1 MIYPIVLYGDPV
13 LKKLAENIAKGSI
26 DIKQLSEDMFETMYQ
41 ANGVGLAAP
50 QIGKSLR
57 MFVVD
62 SGPLEE
68 EDEEQHKGFKRVF
81 VNPEIL
87 ELDEEEWAYEEG
99 CLSIP
104 GLRADVFRPFRVKIN
119 YFDENWEEHTETLD
133 DMPARIVLHEYDH
146 IEGIL
151 FTDHVSGLKKRLM
164 KGKLNNISQGKKIDA
179 DYKVKLPPKLA
190 KK

>member
-13 LKKLAENIAKGSI
+13 LKKSCENI
-26 DIKQLSEDMFETMYQ
+26 DPDQVDVKQLSEDMFETMYQ

-68 EDEEQHKGFKRVF
+68 GPEEGFKRVF
-81 VNPEIL
+81 INPEIL
-87 ELDEEEWAYEEG
+87 DLEGEEWPFEEG

-104 GLRADVFRPFRVKIN
+104 GIRADVSRPFQVTIRYN
-119 YFDENWEEHTETLD
+119 DENWIEHTETLD

-146 IEGIL
+146 IEGVL
-151 FTDHVSGLKKRLM
+151 FTDYVSGLKKRM
-164 KGKLNNISQGKKIDA
+164 IKGKLNSISQGKKIDA

-190 KK
+190 KR

>member
-13 LKKLAENIAKGSI
+13 LKKPANNIEPGSL

-68 EDEEQHKGFKRVF
+68 SEAKQEGFKRVF
-81 VNPEIL
+81 VNPEII
-87 ELDEEEWAYEEG
+87 EMVGDEWMFEEG

-104 GLRADVFRPFRVKIN
+104 GVRADVSRSFRVKIK
-119 YFDENWEEHTETLD
+119 YFDENWNEHTETLD
-133 DMPARIVLHEYDH
+133 DMPARIVLHE
-146 IEGIL
+146 
-151 FTDHVSGLKKRLM
+151 
-164 KGKLNNISQGKKIDA
+164 
-179 DYKVKLPPKLA
+179 
-190 KK
+190 

>member
-13 LKKLAENIAKGSI
+13 LKKACENIDPGTV
-26 DIKQLSEDMFETMYQ
+26 DVKQLSEDMFETMYQ
-41 ANGVGLAAP
+41 ASGVGLAAP

-68 EDEEQHKGFKRVF
+68 DGKENEGFKRVF
-81 VNPEIL
+81 INPEIL
-87 ELDEEEWAYEEG
+87 ELEGEDWAFEEG

-104 GLRADVFRPFRVKIN
+104 GVRADVSRPFEVTIR
-119 YFDENWEEHTETLD
+119 YLDENWEEHTETLD
-133 DMPARIVLHEYDH
+133 DMPARIVLHEFDH
-146 IEGIL
+146 IEGVL
-151 FTDHVSGLKKRLM
+151 FTDHVSGLKKRLI

-179 DYKVKLPPKLA
+179 NYKVKLPTKLA
-190 KK
+190 KR

>member
-13 LKKLAENIAKGSI
+13 LKKPCNNIEPDSI
-26 DIKQLSEDMFETMYQ
+26 DVKQLSKDMFETMYQ

-62 SGPLEE
+62 SGPM
-68 EDEEQHKGFKRVF
+68 EDEEGDSDEGFKRVF
-81 VNPEIL
+81 INPEIV
-87 ELDEEEWAYEEG
+87 ELVGDEWAFEEG

-104 GLRADVFRPFRVKIN
+104 GIRADVSRPFELTVK
-119 YFDENWEEHTETLD
+119 YLDENWETHTETLD

-151 FTDHVSGLKKRLM
+151 FTDHVKGLKKRML

-179 DYKVKLPPKLA
+179 SYKVKLPTKLPKR
-190 KK
+190 

>member
-1 MIYPIVLYGDPV
+1 MIYPIVAYGDPV
-13 LKKLAENIAKGSI
+13 LRKVSEDAEPEVV
-26 DIKQLSEDMFETMYQ
+26 DIKVLSEDMFETMRN

-62 SGPLEE
+62 ASPM
-68 EDEEQHKGFKRVF
+68 EDEKYADFSAVF

-87 ELDEEEWAYEEG
+87 DEDGEDWDFEEG

-104 GLRADVFRPFRVKIN
+104 GIREDVRRKEKIWIR
-119 YFDENWEEHTETLD
+119 YYDESWQQHEKKFDGIA
-133 DMPARIVLHEYDH
+133 ARIIQHEYDH
-146 IEGIL
+146 LEGVL
-151 FTDHVSGLKKRLM
+151 FTDYLTGFKKRIL
-164 KGKLNNISQGKKIDA
+164 KGKLSDISKGNVRV
-179 DYKVKLPPKLA
+179 DYAMKFPKL